1 MTAFATIPEA
11 IEEIRRGRLVIVVD
25 DEDRENEGDLVIAAQ
40 AVTPE
45 AINFM
50 TRFGRGLIC
59 VPVTAD
65 RLAELDLPLM
75 VDVNTSRLGTA
86 FTVSVDSRE
95 GTTTGISTF
104 DRATTIKALADP
116 RSRPEDLLR
125 PGHIFPLRAMEGGVL
140 RRAGHTEAAVD
151 LARLAGF
158 APVGVLC
165 EILADDG
172 HMARLPRLEVFAGE
186 HGLRIISTADLIRYR
201 LKRDPFVRR
210 EGETRLPTVHGEF
223 RAVVY
228 ENALDGV
235 GHLALVKGE
244 VGDGRPVLVRMHS
257 ECLTGEVFGS
267 LRCDCGEQLRGA
279 MEMVQRAGRGV
290 IVYIRQEGRGIGLT
304 NKIKAYALQDRGK
317 DTVEAN
323 ELLGFPPDPR
333 DYGVGAQILV
343 DLGLSRIRLIT
354 NNPQKRAGLEGYGLE
369 VVERIPL
376 EMPPNKENYEYLKTK
391 RHKLGHLLSIE

>member
-1 MTAFATIPEA
+1 MSAFATIPEA

-65 RLAELDLPLM
+65 RLAERALPLM

-140 RRAGHTEAAVD
+140 RRAGHTAAAVD
-151 LARLAGF
+151 LARLAGV
-158 APVGVLC
+158 APGGGLC
-165 EILADDG
+165 EILAG
-172 HMARLPRLEVFAGE
+172 GGGKARP
-186 HGLRIISTADLIRYR
+186 
-201 LKRDPFVRR
+201 P
-210 EGETRLPTVHGEF
+210 
-223 RAVVY
+223 
-228 ENALDGV
+228 
-235 GHLALVKGE
+235 
-244 VGDGRPVLVRMHS
+244 
-257 ECLTGEVFGS
+257 
-267 LRCDCGEQLRGA
+267 
-279 MEMVQRAGRGV
+279 RAGGGRRG
-290 IVYIRQEGRGIGLT
+290 
-304 NKIKAYALQDRGK
+304 
-317 DTVEAN
+317 
-323 ELLGFPPDPR
+323 
-333 DYGVGAQILV
+333 
-343 DLGLSRIRLIT
+343 
-354 NNPQKRAGLEGYGLE
+354 
-369 VVERIPL
+369 
-376 EMPPNKENYEYLKTK
+376 
-391 RHKLGHLLSIE
+391 

>member
-1 MTAFATIPEA
+1 MSAFATIPEA

-186 HGLRIISTADLIRYR
+186 HGLRIISIADLIRYR

-244 VGDGRPVLVRMHS
+244 MDDGRPVLVRMHS

>member
-1 MTAFATIPEA
+1 MSAFATIPEA

-186 HGLRIISTADLIRYR
+186 HGLRIISIADLIRYR

-244 VGDGRPVLVRMHS
+244 VDDGRPVLVRMHS

>member
-1 MTAFATIPEA
+1 MSAFATIPEA

-186 HGLRIISTADLIRYR
+186 HGLRIISVADLIRYR

-244 VGDGRPVLVRMHS
+244 VDDGRPVLVRMHS

-279 MEMVQRAGRGV
+279 MEMVQVAGRGV

-343 DLGLSRIRLIT
+343 DLSLSRIRLIT

>member
-1 MTAFATIPEA
+1 
-11 IEEIRRGRLVIVVD
+11 
-25 DEDRENEGDLVIAAQ
+25 
-40 AVTPE
+40 
-45 AINFM
+45 
-50 TRFGRGLIC
+50 
-59 VPVTAD
+59 
-65 RLAELDLPLM
+65 
-75 VDVNTSRLGTA
+75 
-86 FTVSVDSRE
+86 
-95 GTTTGISTF
+95 
-104 DRATTIKALADP
+104 
-116 RSRPEDLLR
+116 
-125 PGHIFPLRAMEGGVL
+125 
-140 RRAGHTEAAVD
+140 
-151 LARLAGF
+151 
-158 APVGVLC
+158 
-165 EILADDG
+165 
-172 HMARLPRLEVFAGE
+172 
-186 HGLRIISTADLIRYR
+186 
-201 LKRDPFVRR
+201 
-210 EGETRLPTVHGEF
+210 
-223 RAVVY
+223 
-228 ENALDGV
+228 
-235 GHLALVKGE
+235 
-244 VGDGRPVLVRMHS
+244 VLVRMHS

-343 DLGLSRIRLIT
+343 DLSLSRIRLIT

>member
-1 MTAFATIPEA
+1 MSAFATIPEA
-11 IEEIRRGRLVIVVD
+11 IEEIRRGRLVLVGD
-25 DEDRENEGDLVIAAQ
+25 AEDRENEGDLVIAAQ

-59 VPVTAD
+59 VPYTAH
-65 RLAELDLPLM
+65 RRGELALPLM
-75 VDVNTSRLGTA
+75 VNVNTSRLGTA

-95 GTTTGISTF
+95 GPTTGISTF

-165 EILADDG
+165 EILAD
-172 HMARLPRLEVFAGE
+172 A
-186 HGLRIISTADLIRYR
+186 
-201 LKRDPFVRR
+201 
-210 EGETRLPTVHGEF
+210 
-223 RAVVY
+223 
-228 ENALDGV
+228 

-244 VGDGRPVLVRMHS
+244 VDDGRPVLVRMHS

>member
-1 MTAFATIPEA
+1 MSAFATIPEA

-186 HGLRIISTADLIRYR
+186 HGLRIISIADLIRYR

-244 VGDGRPVLVRMHS
+244 VDDGRPVLVRMHS

-343 DLGLSRIRLIT
+343 DLSLSRIRLIT